1 MAADRGFILSDHAD
15 WKGLIKAIDA
25 TECECVCLTH
35 GYTASFARYLSEKGY
50 NAQETHTLYGGDEA
64 NEEDELPVEITTEEG
79 EVIEDSN
86 VDRTETL

>member
-50 NAQETHTLYGGDEA
+50 NAQEAHTLYGGDEA
-64 NEEDELPVEITTEEG
+64 NEEDELPVEITNEEG